1 LRVWSPNPEIQGRYP
16 SLGGE
21 MPYRVKG
28 TTVQVKKD
36 DRWVDMKT
44 YSGSNAKKKAE
55 KYAARLNIEYARS
68 KGHHIPE
75 KK

>member
-1 LRVWSPNPEIQGRYP
+1 
-16 SLGGE
+16 